1 MGACAA
7 VSVLALLACAEAA
20 SGMAMAGR
28 RATLSLQPA
37 RIRSPLR
44 LRGGA
49 PAGRKVLDEACHTL
63 ESHKNNKKGTISL
76 EVAKNAD
83 KSYECTITS
92 TIPGPVWL
100 HWGFASRGAGW
111 KAPPDQYLPP
121 DTKKIDD
128 KAVQSPFKDNKIVLK
143 VSDKDAP
150 DALAFVV
157 KCDEPEEWFNG
168 PGGDF
173 WMDFKP
179 MDPNCIGKMI
189 IQRETE
195 ATHWSILDRMRLVNE
210 NIKGVAESDDGL
222 AWIYTILRFNVMK
235 LVGISRRSN
244 YQSKD
249 LAHTQKTVTENIA
262 SVYGR
267 YPEARMWMRLMA
279 ATVPR
284 GGGNGD
290 AVRLEILDI
299 MRRNGFKEGHR
310 PGIEDH
316 FIEQWH
322 QKLHTNCAPDDLII
336 ADAYIR
342 FLETGNQDDYWAH
355 LHGNGLSFEYMKAL
369 GGGMGSARSGLDG
382 MTASPGHYPHI
393 LNDIKHLKW
402 TLMQLHGGQDLD
414 FLVMKAAGGLDG
426 ETNALL
432 NEIKDNRHEWWINSK
447 ITEARKKLAGY
458 IDTPAGHRDAL
469 LVDVFLENWFK
480 VQIDK
485 ADLGSMAQDDLIN
498 SVQLALE
505 NVALSYGEPFWGAL
519 RQLQKANAQGDRWS
533 VNWARTMKASVERCS
548 LALSSYMDKIHTLV
562 QPKAVE
568 LGTALKTDEAYLTNF
583 GEEVV
588 RGLPGFALSKMLTL
602 LDQKARAAAQMGAWE
617 MVSSVTSAVGTASS
631 MADIV
636 GIQGQTFEQPQVIF
650 AQHVGGVEDIPP
662 GVTAIIT
669 RSSMDILSHI
679 AIRARNQNVLLATC
693 HDDATFESLKANTG
707 AVTVSVNA
715 AGDVTVAA
723 GGDLSSGG
731 KAGGASKTVTVKE
744 PTPCAKMCLVD
755 TEFTTAHLGGKSN
768 NLQEVR
774 KHAAK
779 LPANVKLPQ
788 SVALP
793 FGTCEKV
800 MADAA
805 NAELAT
811 QIKDLEKTLKGSQA
825 DAPVLEEIRD
835 AVMGLTIPEALTTEL
850 EAACKTAGFPT
861 ELTADMDL
869 CTEAAKAVW
878 ASKWGERAAYSRN
891 AAGVPHSALQMAVLV
906 QKVVN
911 SQYAFV
917 VHTTNPVTGSKDE
930 IMGEVV
936 VGLGEALVG
945 NYPGRAM
952 GFVVNKATGEAKV
965 THLPSKHTGVFLNED
980 TLIFRSDSNGEDLE
994 GFAGAGLYESVM
1006 ATKAQERPVD
1016 YSEEPLFWDEAFRQS
1031 LIKKIA
1037 DAAGAVE
1044 TVMGSAQDV
1053 EGCIVGDDV
1062 HVVQTRPQV

>member
-7 VSVLALLACAEAA
+7 VSVLAILACAEAA

-128 KAVQSPFKDNKIVLK
+128 KAVQSPFKDNKIILK
-143 VSDKDAP
+143 VADKDAP

-262 SVYGR
+262 AVYGR

-342 FLETGNQDDYWAH
+342 FLETGNQDDYWSH
-355 LHGNGLSFEYMKAL
+355 LHGNGLSFEYMKNL

-432 NEIKDNRHEWWINSK
+432 NEIKDNRHEWWINGK

-519 RQLQKANAQGDRWS
+519 R
-533 VNWARTMKASVERCS
+533 
-548 LALSSYMDKIHTLV
+548 
-562 QPKAVE
+562 
-568 LGTALKTDEAYLTNF
+568 
-583 GEEVV
+583 
-588 RGLPGFALSKMLTL
+588 FA
-602 LDQKARAAAQMGAWE
+602 
-617 MVSSVTSAVGTASS
+617 
-631 MADIV
+631 
-636 GIQGQTFEQPQVIF
+636 
-650 AQHVGGVEDIPP
+650 
-662 GVTAIIT
+662 
-669 RSSMDILSHI
+669 
-679 AIRARNQNVLLATC
+679 
-693 HDDATFESLKANTG
+693 
-707 AVTVSVNA
+707 
-715 AGDVTVAA
+715 
-723 GGDLSSGG
+723 
-731 KAGGASKTVTVKE
+731 
-744 PTPCAKMCLVD
+744 
-755 TEFTTAHLGGKSN
+755 
-768 NLQEVR
+768 
-774 KHAAK
+774 
-779 LPANVKLPQ
+779 
-788 SVALP
+788 
-793 FGTCEKV
+793 
-800 MADAA
+800 
-805 NAELAT
+805 
-811 QIKDLEKTLKGSQA
+811 
-825 DAPVLEEIRD
+825 
-835 AVMGLTIPEALTTEL
+835 
-850 EAACKTAGFPT
+850 
-861 ELTADMDL
+861 
-869 CTEAAKAVW
+869 
-878 ASKWGERAAYSRN
+878 
-891 AAGVPHSALQMAVLV
+891 PHQ
-906 QKVVN
+906 
-911 SQYAFV
+911 
-917 VHTTNPVTGSKDE
+917 
-930 IMGEVV
+930 
-936 VGLGEALVG
+936 
-945 NYPGRAM
+945 
-952 GFVVNKATGEAKV
+952 
-965 THLPSKHTGVFLNED
+965 
-980 TLIFRSDSNGEDLE
+980 
-994 GFAGAGLYESVM
+994 
-1006 ATKAQERPVD
+1006 
-1016 YSEEPLFWDEAFRQS
+1016 
-1031 LIKKIA
+1031 
-1037 DAAGAVE
+1037 
-1044 TVMGSAQDV
+1044 
-1053 EGCIVGDDV
+1053 
-1062 HVVQTRPQV
+1062 